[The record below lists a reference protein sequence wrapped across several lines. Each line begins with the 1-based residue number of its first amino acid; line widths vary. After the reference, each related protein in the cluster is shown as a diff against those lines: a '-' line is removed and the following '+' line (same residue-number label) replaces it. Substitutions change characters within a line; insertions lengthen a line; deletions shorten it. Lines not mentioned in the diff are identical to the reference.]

1 MLLLSS
7 LLIFSDCI
15 SGWHLCELEV
25 LSCKEIPWPDAEVEE
40 KYHIEDCGWDGSKK
54 VAYECEIDLLTGKT
68 HQIRAQL
75 AAIGAPIIGDSMYM
89 PAVIAERENPC
100 LNPFGQGKKTE
111 FSNEDDRTKAVG
123 NWLSKYGKEPHVA
136 IGLQASLISWFDRVY
151 YARTPWWKQ

>member
-1 MLLLSS
+1 M
-7 LLIFSDCI
+7 ICCIIFIDFSDCI

-25 LSCKEIPWPDAEVEE
+25 LSCKEIPWPDADLEA

-89 PAVIAERENPC
+89 PAVMAERENPC
-100 LNPFGQGKKTE
+100 LNPFGEGIKTE
-111 FSNEDDRTKAVG
+111 FGNEDDRTKAVG
-123 NWLSKYGKEPHVA
+123 NWLSKYGKEPYVA
-136 IGLQASLISWFDRVY
+136 IGLQASLISWFDHVY
-151 YARTPWWKQ
+151 YARTPWWKR